1 MDNTQVLFYDSET
14 TGLPVWNE
22 PSEGENQPHIVE
34 LAAKLVDLESRNVI
48 AELNTIIKPDG
59 WVIPAEMTE
68 IHGISTEKALAEGI
82 AESEALSQFMT
93 LWRQSNFRAAHNQS
107 FDERI
112 IRIAIKRYLS
122 EEVAEQWKAGEK
134 QCTGLITKPLMQM
147 PPKGKY
153 GWKMPKLSEAYE
165 HYVGKPMENAH
176 RAMSDVDACIAVY
189 FAVLDQQKAA

>member
-1 MDNTQVLFYDSET
+1 MDNTQILFFDTET

-34 LAAKLVDLESRNVI
+34 LAAKLVDLESREVI

-59 WVIPAEMTE
+59 WVIPTEMTE

-82 AESEALSQFMT
+82 AESEALSQFITM
-93 LWRQSNFRAAHNQS
+93 WRQSNFRVAHNES
-107 FDERI
+107 FDARI
-112 IRIAIKRYLS
+112 MRIAIKRYLS

-134 QCTGLITKPLMQM
+134 QCTGLITKPIMQM
-147 PPKGKY
+147 LPKNKFGY
-153 GWKMPKLSEAYE
+153 KMPKLSEAYE
-165 HYVGKPMENAH
+165 HFTGKLLENAH
-176 RAMSDVDACIAVY
+176 RAMADVDACIAVY

>member
-1 MDNTQVLFYDSET
+1 MENIQILFFDTET
-14 TGLPVWNE
+14 TSLPVWNE
-22 PSEGENQPHIVE
+22 PSEGPNQPHIVE
-34 LAAKLVDLESRNVI
+34 LAAKLVDLESREVI
-48 AELNTIIKPDG
+48 ATLDTIIKPDG
-59 WVIPAEMTE
+59 WVIPADMTE
-68 IHGISTEKALAEGI
+68 IHGITTEKALAEGI
-82 AESEALSQFMT
+82 PESEALNRLMT
-93 LWRQSNFRAAHNQS
+93 LWRQSNFRVAHNQS

-112 IRIAIKRYLS
+112 VRIAIKRFLS

-176 RAMSDVDACIAVY
+176 RAMSDVDACMAVY